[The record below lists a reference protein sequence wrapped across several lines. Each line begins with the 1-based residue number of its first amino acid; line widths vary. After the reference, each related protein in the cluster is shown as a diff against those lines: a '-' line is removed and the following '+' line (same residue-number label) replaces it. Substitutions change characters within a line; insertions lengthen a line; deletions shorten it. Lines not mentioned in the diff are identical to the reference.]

1 MRFFTTD
8 KLKSGMRLAR
18 PIYDKRG
25 VLLYDRNSVLT
36 GQVLENIKNFNLI
49 GVFILEDAEPV
60 PPISEEERELEQL
73 QTSYMFRLRD
83 CLVAISKGRM
93 LPDFK
98 TLVSDI
104 TEKYSHRHEAFHF
117 TQLIRSADDYTYKH
131 SVCTAILCAL
141 IGAQLSMKERTISDL
156 VAAALLADFGY
167 LYVPKSIMLKDES
180 QWTAVDIL
188 TVEQYRKKAYELLK
202 PEDNPYGLSFNAL
215 ELAEKALE
223 ITRNEPPQINTTDWS
238 TEAKVLLVADKFD
251 RMTAMSLTKQPQS
264 AISAYKYLKKK
275 YLIYEPMV
283 VSGLAK
289 AISIMPPGQSVK
301 LNTKTNALV
310 LEEGGV
316 DADRPVLL
324 DLKTNSLIDLGDSL
338 TKGILEIDDILESLD
353 MRYKCDEE
361 TLKQFVPDEK
371 LKETTRRIRIRLA
384 NAKKRAENRQRR

>member
-8 KLKSGMRLAR
+8 KLRAGMRLAR

-49 GVFILEDAEPV
+49 GVFILEEAEPV
-60 PPISEEERELEQL
+60 PPITDEEREFEQL

-104 TEKYSHRHEAFHF
+104 TAKYSHKTGSFHF
-117 TQLIRSADDYTYKH
+117 SQLIRSTDDYTYKH

-141 IGAQLSMKERTISDL
+141 IGKQLSLSEKTISDL
-156 VAAALLADFGY
+156 VTAALLADFGY
-167 LYVPKSIMLKDES
+167 LYVPKNIMLKDES

-188 TVEQYRKKAYELLK
+188 TVEQYRRKAYELLK
-202 PEDNPYGLSFNAL
+202 PADNPYGFSFNAL
-215 ELAEKALE
+215 ELTEKALE
-223 ITRNEPPQINTTDWS
+223 ISRQEPSHINTSDWS
-238 TEAKVLLVADKFD
+238 TEAKILLVADKYD
-251 RMTAMSLTKQPQS
+251 RMTAMSLSKQPQS
-264 AISAYKYLKKK
+264 ALSAYKYLKKK
-275 YLIYEPMV
+275 YVIYEPMV

-301 LNTKTNALV
+301 LNTHNTALV
-310 LEEGGV
+310 LEEGGA

-324 DLKTNSLIDLGDSL
+324 DLKSNSLIDLGDSL

-353 MRYKCDEE
+353 TRYKCDEE
-361 TLKQFVPDEK
+361 TLKQFVPDEQ
-371 LKETTRRIRIRLA
+371 LKEVTRRIRIRLA

>member
-36 GQVLENIKNFNLI
+36 GQILENIKNFNLI
-49 GVFILEDAEPV
+49 GVFILEEAEPV
-60 PPISEEERELEQL
+60 PPISDEERELEQL

-98 TLVSDI
+98 TLVTEI
-104 TEKYSHRHEAFHF
+104 TEKYSHKAGSFHF
-117 TQLIRSADDYTYKH
+117 SQLIRSADDYTYKH

-141 IGAQLSMKERTISDL
+141 IGGQLSMSEKTITDL
-156 VAAALLADFGY
+156 VTAALLADFGY
-167 LYVPKSIMLKDES
+167 LYVPKNIMLKDES

-202 PEDNPYGLSFNAL
+202 PADNPYGFSFNAL
-215 ELAEKALE
+215 ELTEKALE
-223 ITRNEPPQINTTDWS
+223 ISRAEPPQINTSDWS
-238 TEAKVLLVADKFD
+238 TEAKVLLVADKYD
-251 RMTAMSLTKQPQS
+251 RMTAMSLSKQPQS
-264 AISAYKYLKKK
+264 PLSAYKYLKKK

-301 LNTKTNALV
+301 LNTHNTALV
-310 LEEGGV
+310 LEEGGA

-324 DLKTNSLIDLGDSL
+324 DLKSNSLIDLGDSL

-371 LKETTRRIRIRLA
+371 LKEVTRRIRIRLA
-384 NAKKRAENRQRR
+384 NAKKRAESRQRR

>member
-8 KLKSGMRLAR
+8 KLRAGMRLAR

-49 GVFILEDAEPV
+49 GVFILEEAEPV
-60 PPISEEERELEQL
+60 PPITDEEREFEQL

-104 TEKYSHRHEAFHF
+104 TAKYSHKTGSFHF
-117 TQLIRSADDYTYKH
+117 SQLIRSADDYTYKH

-141 IGAQLSMKERTISDL
+141 IGKQLSLSEKTISDL
-156 VAAALLADFGY
+156 VTAALLADFGY
-167 LYVPKSIMLKDES
+167 LYVPKNIMLKDES

-202 PEDNPYGLSFNAL
+202 PADNPYGLSFNAL
-215 ELAEKALE
+215 ELTEKALE
-223 ITRNEPPQINTTDWS
+223 ISRQEPSQINTADWS
-238 TEAKVLLVADKFD
+238 TESKILLVADKYD
-251 RMTAMSLTKQPQS
+251 RMTAMSLSKQPQS
-264 AISAYKYLKKK
+264 ALSAYKYLKKK
-275 YLIYEPMV
+275 YVIYEPMV

-301 LNTKTNALV
+301 LNTHNTALV
-310 LEEGGV
+310 LEEGGA

-324 DLKTNSLIDLGDSL
+324 DLKSNSLIDLGDSL

-353 MRYKCDEE
+353 TRYKCDEE
-361 TLKQFVPDEK
+361 TLKQFVPDEQ
-371 LKETTRRIRIRLA
+371 LKEVTRRIRIRLA

>member
-8 KLKSGMRLAR
+8 KLKAGMRLAR

-49 GVFILEDAEPV
+49 GVFILEEAEPV
-60 PPISEEERELEQL
+60 PPITDEEREFEQL

-104 TEKYSHRHEAFHF
+104 TAKYSHKTGSFHF
-117 TQLIRSADDYTYKH
+117 SQLIRSTDDYTYKH

-141 IGAQLSMKERTISDL
+141 IGKQLSMSEKTISDL
-156 VAAALLADFGY
+156 VTAALLADFGY
-167 LYVPKSIMLKDES
+167 LYVPKNIMLKDES

-188 TVEQYRKKAYELLK
+188 TVEQYRRKAYELLK
-202 PEDNPYGLSFNAL
+202 PADNPYGFSFNAL
-215 ELAEKALE
+215 ELTEKALE
-223 ITRNEPPQINTTDWS
+223 ISRQEPSHINTSDWS
-238 TEAKVLLVADKFD
+238 TEAKILLVADKFD
-251 RMTAMSLTKQPQS
+251 RMTAMSLSKQPQS
-264 AISAYKYLKKK
+264 ALSAYKYLKKK
-275 YLIYEPMV
+275 YVIYEPMV

-301 LNTKTNALV
+301 LNTHNTALV
-310 LEEGGV
+310 LEEGGA

-324 DLKTNSLIDLGDSL
+324 DLKSNSLIDLGDSL

-353 MRYKCDEE
+353 TRYKCDEE
-361 TLKQFVPDEK
+361 TLKQFVPDEQ
-371 LKETTRRIRIRLA
+371 LKEVTRRIRIRLA

>member
-8 KLKSGMRLAR
+8 KLRSGMRLAR

-49 GVFILEDAEPV
+49 GVFILEEAEPV
-60 PPISEEERELEQL
+60 PPITDEEREFEQL

-104 TEKYSHRHEAFHF
+104 TAKYGHKTGSFHF
-117 TQLIRSADDYTYKH
+117 SQLIRSADDYTYKH

-141 IGAQLSMKERTISDL
+141 IGKQLSMSEKTISDL
-156 VAAALLADFGY
+156 VTAALLADFGY
-167 LYVPKSIMLKDES
+167 LYVPKNIMLKDES

-188 TVEQYRKKAYELLK
+188 TVEQYRRKAYELLK
-202 PEDNPYGLSFNAL
+202 PADNPYGFSFNAL
-215 ELAEKALE
+215 ELTEKALE
-223 ITRNEPPQINTTDWS
+223 ISRQEPSQINTADWS
-238 TEAKVLLVADKFD
+238 TEAKILLVADKYD
-251 RMTAMSLTKQPQS
+251 RMTAMSLSKQPQS
-264 AISAYKYLKKK
+264 ALSAYKYLKKK
-275 YLIYEPMV
+275 YVIYEPMV

-301 LNTKTNALV
+301 LNTHNTALV
-310 LEEGGV
+310 LEEGGA

-324 DLKTNSLIDLGDSL
+324 DLKSNSLIDLGDSL

-353 MRYKCDEE
+353 TRYKCDEE
-361 TLKQFVPDEK
+361 TLKQFVPDEQ
-371 LKETTRRIRIRLA
+371 LKEVTRRIRIRLA

>member
-8 KLKSGMRLAR
+8 KLRAGMRLAR

-49 GVFILEDAEPV
+49 GVFILEEAEPV
-60 PPISEEERELEQL
+60 PPITDEEREFEQL

-104 TEKYSHRHEAFHF
+104 TAKYSHKTGSFHF
-117 TQLIRSADDYTYKH
+117 SQLIRSTDDYTYKH

-141 IGAQLSMKERTISDL
+141 IGKQLSMSEKTISDL
-156 VAAALLADFGY
+156 VTAALLADFGY
-167 LYVPKSIMLKDES
+167 LYVPKNIMLKDEA

-188 TVEQYRKKAYELLK
+188 TVEQYRRKAYELLK
-202 PEDNPYGLSFNAL
+202 PADNPYGFSFNAL
-215 ELAEKALE
+215 ELTEKALE
-223 ITRNEPPQINTTDWS
+223 ISRAEPPQINTSDWS
-238 TEAKVLLVADKFD
+238 TEAKILLVADKYD
-251 RMTAMSLTKQPQS
+251 RMTAMSLSKQPQS
-264 AISAYKYLKKK
+264 ALSAYKYLKKK
-275 YLIYEPMV
+275 YVIYEPMV

-289 AISIMPPGQSVK
+289 AISIMPPGQSVR
-301 LNTKTNALV
+301 LNTHNTALV
-310 LEEGGV
+310 LEEGGA

-324 DLKTNSLIDLGDSL
+324 DLKSNSLIDLGDSL
-338 TKGILEIDDILESLD
+338 TKGILEIDDIMESLD
-353 MRYKCDEE
+353 TRYKCDEE
-361 TLKQFVPDEK
+361 TLKQFVPDEQ
-371 LKETTRRIRIRLA
+371 LKEVTRRIRIRLA